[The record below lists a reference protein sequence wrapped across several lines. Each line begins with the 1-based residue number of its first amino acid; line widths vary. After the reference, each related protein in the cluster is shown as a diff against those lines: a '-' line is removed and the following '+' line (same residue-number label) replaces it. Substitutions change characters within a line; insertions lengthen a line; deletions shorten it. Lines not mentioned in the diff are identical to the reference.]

1 MKDDCIKAMNTALTA
16 IISDDAIAD
25 GAVTEHFHTIP
36 KEPGGT
42 VPPRG
47 PVEDCLRWLTG
58 LIVFTGIFML
68 DSHTSG
74 RNDSIK
80 IVTLVVGMIV

>member
-1 MKDDCIKAMNTALTA
+1 MNTALTI
-16 IISDDAIAD
+16 IISDDAIANRT
-25 GAVTEHFHTIP
+25 VTEHFHTIP
-36 KEPGGT
+36 KEPGGI

-47 PVEDCLRWLTG
+47 PVEDCLRWSID
-58 LIVFTGIFML
+58 LIVFIGIFML